1 MLLLAAYLAT
11 DLFRPLREMEEA
23 LEDLEK
29 GDLDRR
35 LPEERA
41 DELAP

>member
-1 MLLLAAYLAT
+1 MLLLAAYL
-11 DLFRPLREMEEA
+11 FRPLREIEGA
-23 LEDLEK
+23 LADLEK
-29 GDLDRR
+29 GDLGRR